1 MYASYRKSMPGA
13 LVKLCPGHQRQDLLT
28 KESFQLHAAIWHM
41 GQGKGCFGA
50 N

>member
-1 MYASYRKSMPGA
+1 MPGA
-13 LVKLCPGHQRQDLLT
+13 QVKLRPGHQRQDLLT
-28 KESFQLHAAIWHM
+28 KEGFKLHATICHM